1 MRARMPG
8 NTNAGLRA
16 FQEKFRTRALLVR
29 EFDHW
34 LWSVRPVQ
42 ATLGAGVLSLKRY
55 AEEFSEVNAREAGEL
70 AAVISTIEKTLAA
83 AFRYDKINYLM
94 LMMVD
99 PHVHFHVLP
108 RYATARTFSGRD
120 WDDKGWPGM
129 PQLSGDP
136 ADPASLEAVLSKLKA
151 EASR

>member
-1 MRARMPG
+1 MPSDI
-8 NTNAGLRA
+8 NAGLQA
-16 FQEKFRTRALLVR
+16 FQEKFRTRDLLVR
-29 EFDHW
+29 EFDCW

-42 ATLGAGVLSLKRY
+42 ATLGAGILSLNRY
-55 AEEFSEVNAREAGEL
+55 AERFSDLNAQEAGEL
-70 AAVISTIEKTLAA
+70 AAVISTIEKTLAT

-108 RYATARTFSGRD
+108 RYAAARSFAGRE
-120 WDDKGWPGM
+120 WGDKGWPGM
-129 PQLSGDP
+129 PQLSGDS
-136 ADPASLEAVLSKLKA
+136 ADPAALEAVLSKLKA